1 MSAAFADRVGRRLIL
16 ALLFC
21 FALAIPAFARDWHI
35 ARFESH
41 IYVAS
46 DGVTTVNEH
55 IDLVFIGEYHGIYR
69 DIPVE
74 YPGPHG
80 SNYTLFLKVISVLD
94 GSGHKLKY
102 DSSTQHGSRH
112 LKIYIPDAVD
122 TTRSVIISY
131 KVTNAVRW
139 FDGHDELYWNVT
151 GNDWPVPIDS
161 AAASI
166 TFPAN
171 AAGNLRAQAFT
182 GAYGSQEQDATAEV
196 RNSTVVIE
204 TNNPLSMRDGL
215 TADVYISKGV
225 LTQPSKGTQAMWFL
239 RSNPIVLLPLW
250 AFIVMFVFWWTKGR
264 DPKPD
269 ISVAPMY
276 EPPKDMTPAEVGS
289 LIDDAVHPRDI
300 TCTMVDLAVKGY
312 LKIEETE
319 SKVLLFS
326 HRDYKFHLLKP
337 RETWSALQPH
347 ERVMLNHMFSG
358 GATASLASALQDVV
372 AGIRLQQGHITLSPQ
387 SAASLESLGSVAPG
401 AASEQVRLSD
411 LKDHLD
417 DLLPH
422 QAKDAVSE
430 VCLSDLKNQFY
441 VAIPTMKNDILAEL
455 KSKGMYSVDPESAHA
470 YVLAG
475 ILFTAVPFVLAQVL
489 GWGSMLDSPG
499 LLIAAGILAA
509 IIVFLFARIMTAK
522 SLKGVRTKVEILG
535 FQEFINRVDADRL
548 KRMPPDTFEKFLP
561 YAMALGLE
569 NRWAKAFQG
578 ITQNQP
584 TWYVGPTPY
593 VGFNAIFFATS
604 MHAMA
609 MDAHQAFV
617 AAPRASSGGSGWGGG
632 AGGFSGGGFGGGGGG
647 AF

>member
-1 MSAAFADRVGRRLIL
+1 MLTANCQKPARRFIL

-21 FALAIPAFARDWHI
+21 LALVLPASARDWRI
-35 ARFESH
+35 ARFETRM
-41 IYVAS
+41 YVAS
-46 DGVTTVNEH
+46 DGVAIVNEH
-55 IDLVFIGEYHGIYR
+55 IDVAFIGEYHGIYR
-69 DIPVE
+69 DIPIE

-80 SNYTLFLKVISVLD
+80 TNYTLFLKVTSVID
-94 GSGHKLKY
+94 SSGHKLKY
-102 DSSTQHGSRH
+102 DSSTQNGNRH

-122 TTRSVIISY
+122 TTRTVIITY

-139 FDGHDELYWNVT
+139 FDDHDELYWNVT

-161 AAASI
+161 AAAAI

-171 AAGNLRAQAFT
+171 ATGNLRAQAFT
-182 GAYGSQEQDATAEV
+182 GAYGSTEQDATSEV
-196 RNSTVVIE
+196 RNNTVLVE
-204 TNNPLSMRDGL
+204 SNNPLSMRGGL

-250 AFIVMFVFWWTKGR
+250 AFVVMFFFWWTKGR
-264 DPKPD
+264 DPHPD

-276 EPPKDMTPAEVGS
+276 EPPKDMTPAEVGT

-319 SKVLLFS
+319 SKVLLFT
-326 HRDYKFHLLKP
+326 HRDYTFHALKP
-337 RETWSALQPH
+337 PDTWSSLEPH
-347 ERVMLNHMFSG
+347 ERVMLNHMFTG
-358 GATASLASALQDVV
+358 GAT
-372 AGIRLQQGHITLSPQ
+372 
-387 SAASLESLGSVAPG
+387 E
-401 AASEQVRLSD
+401 VR
-411 LKDHLD
+411 
-417 DLLPH
+417 
-422 QAKDAVSE
+422 
-430 VCLSDLKNQFY
+430 LSDLKNQFY

-475 ILFTAVPFVLAQVL
+475 ILFTAAPFVLAQVL

-499 LLIAAGILAA
+499 LLIAAGILAV

-561 YAMALGLE
+561 YAMALGIE

-578 ITQNQP
+578 IAQNQP

-593 VGFNAIFFATS
+593 VGFNPIFFAGS

-617 AAPRASSGGSGWGGG
+617 AAPRASSTGSGWGGG
-632 AGGFSGGGFGGGGGG
+632 GFGGGGFSGGGFGGGGGG

>member
-1 MSAAFADRVGRRLIL
+1 MLTAKCQLRTL
-16 ALLFC
+16 ALIVLC
-21 FALAIPAFARDWHI
+21 LSLALPASARDWHI

-55 IDLVFIGEYHGIYR
+55 IDLVFSGEYHGIYR

-74 YPGPHG
+74 YPGPRG
-80 SNYTLFLKVISVLD
+80 SNYTLFLKVTSVLD
-94 GSGHKLKY
+94 GSGHALKY
-102 DSSTQHGSRH
+102 ESSTQNSSRH

-166 TFPAN
+166 TFPGN
-171 AAGNLRAQAFT
+171 AAGNLRAQAFR

-196 RNSTVVIE
+196 RNNTVVVE
-204 TNNPLSMRDGL
+204 ANSPLSMRDGL

-250 AFIVMFVFWWTKGR
+250 AFIVMFAFWWTKGR

-276 EPPKDMTPAEVGS
+276 EPPKDMTPAEVGT
-289 LIDDAVHPRDI
+289 LIDDVVHPRDI

-319 SKVLLFS
+319 SKVLLFT
-326 HRDYKFHLLKP
+326 HRDYTFHALKP
-337 RETWSALQPH
+337 PDTWNALQLH
-347 ERVMLNHMFSG
+347 ERVMLDHMFTG
-358 GATASLASALQDVV
+358 GAT
-372 AGIRLQQGHITLSPQ
+372 
-387 SAASLESLGSVAPG
+387 E
-401 AASEQVRLSD
+401 VR
-411 LKDHLD
+411 
-417 DLLPH
+417 
-422 QAKDAVSE
+422 
-430 VCLSDLKNQFY
+430 LSDLKNQFY
-441 VAIPTMKNDILAEL
+441 VAIPTMKSDILAEL
-455 KSKGMYSVDPESAHA
+455 KGKGMYSVDPESAHA

-475 ILFTAVPFVLAQVL
+475 ILFTAAPFVLAQVL
-489 GWGSMLDSPG
+489 GWGSMFDSPG
-499 LLIAAGILAA
+499 LLIAAGILAL

-548 KRMPPDTFEKFLP
+548 QRMPPDTFEKFLP
-561 YAMALGLE
+561 YAMALGIE
-569 NRWAKAFQG
+569 NRWAKAFQ
-578 ITQNQP
+578 
-584 TWYVGPTPY
+584 
-593 VGFNAIFFATS
+593 
-604 MHAMA
+604 
-609 MDAHQAFV
+609 
-617 AAPRASSGGSGWGGG
+617 
-632 AGGFSGGGFGGGGGG
+632 
-647 AF
+647 

>member
-1 MSAAFADRVGRRLIL
+1 MPALRIFTLFVLGISL
-16 ALLFC
+16 AT
-21 FALAIPAFARDWHI
+21 PASARDWHI
-35 ARFESH
+35 ARFETH
-41 IYVAS
+41 MYVAS
-46 DGVTTVNEH
+46 DGVAIVNEH
-55 IDLVFIGEYHGIYR
+55 IDVVFVGEFHGIYR
-69 DIPVE
+69 DIPIE

-80 SNYTLFLKVISVLD
+80 TNYTLFLKVTSVID
-94 GSGHKLKY
+94 ADGHKLKY
-102 DSSTQHGSRH
+102 ESSTQNGNRH

-122 TTRSVIISY
+122 TTRTVIISY

-139 FDGHDELYWNVT
+139 FDDHDELYWNVT

-166 TFPAN
+166 VFPSN
-171 AAGNLRAQAFT
+171 ATGNLRAQAFT
-182 GAYGSQEQDATAEV
+182 GSYGSAEQDATAEV
-196 RNSTVVIE
+196 RNNTVLVE
-204 TNNPLSMRDGL
+204 ANNPLSMREGL
-215 TADVYISKGV
+215 TADVYINKGV

-250 AFIVMFVFWWTKGR
+250 AFVVMFFFWWTKGR

-276 EPPKDMTPAEVGS
+276 EPPKDMTPAEVGT
-289 LIDDAVHPRDI
+289 LIDDVVHPRDI
-300 TCTMVDLAVKGY
+300 TSHHGGPGGEGLSQNRGDGVARSCCSA
-312 LKIEETE
+312 
-319 SKVLLFS
+319 
-326 HRDYKFHLLKP
+326 HRDYTFHLLKP
-337 RETWSALQPH
+337 SETWSSLEAH

-358 GATASLASALQDVV
+358 GATQ
-372 AGIRLQQGHITLSPQ
+372 IR
-387 SAASLESLGSVAPG
+387 
-401 AASEQVRLSD
+401 
-411 LKDHLD
+411 
-417 DLLPH
+417 
-422 QAKDAVSE
+422 
-430 VCLSDLKNQFY
+430 LSDLKNQFY
-441 VAIPTMKNDILAEL
+441 VAIPTIKNDILAEL

-475 ILFTAVPFVLAQVL
+475 ILFTAAPFVLAQVL

-499 LLIAAGILAA
+499 LLIASGIIAV

-535 FQEFINRVDADRL
+535 FQEFVNRVDADRL

-561 YAMALGLE
+561 YAMALGIE

-593 VGFNAIFFATS
+593 VGFNPIFFAGS

-617 AAPRASSGGSGWGGG
+617 AAPRASSTGSGWGGG
-632 AGGFSGGGFGGGGGG
+632 GFGGGGFSGGGFGGGGGG